1 MCRNF
6 RENKFTSKNLL
17 ILTKAITIVLSD
29 FCPSADGNLELY
41 LIARIA
47 IQFWQQSSNKQVART
62 QIEFFEIEGCTDNFA
77 GTSLLAG
84 AKTGSTEVDIVFLL
98 KGVIYLTS
106 NFVTGAGGRRN

>member
-6 RENKFTSKNLL
+6 RENKFISKNLL

-62 QIEFFEIEGCTDNFA
+62 HIESFEIVGCIGGCIEDF
-77 GTSLLAG
+77 SVSSSMAG
-84 AKTGSTEVDIVFLL
+84 AKIGAPADWQTLFLFL
-98 KGVIYLTS
+98 KLS
-106 NFVTGAGGRRN
+106 LF